1 MTESELEWGASLSTS
16 TQDKMLLEGAHTQ
29 MLYSFLPQYPEV
41 HGLNQ
46 KVAWNG
52 TTQHSPAEEFALGG
66 FGFSQAGA
74 DGADGLVAVRQE
86 SGVTTGRLSFPME
99 APT

>member
-1 MTESELEWGASLSTS
+1 
-16 TQDKMLLEGAHTQ
+16 MLLEGTHTHTHR
-29 MLYSFLPQYPEV
+29 LYSFIPQYPEPDA
-41 HGLNQ
+41 GNE
-46 KVAWNG
+46 
-52 TTQHSPAEEFALGG
+52 PAEECALGG